1 MRKLVAL
8 EISNGVP
15 YFLDVEKK
23 VLYYRENDTKGTV
36 KYVISFVVLYLALK
50 FAGVF
55 FEDLVKTFAFG
66 GIFSALVVFLCFS
79 TKEIGRKNLV
89 RCSLCHLE
97 WINRLPGIKRHFF
110 LQCICFATAIAALI
124 WGVKSFISTRSYNG
138 LLLLNYG
145 IIAAYA
151 LLLDRFYDKPKI
163 IQMIKQGEL

>member
-66 GIFSALVVFLCFS
+66 GIFTALVVFLCF
-79 TKEIGRKNLV
+79 
-89 RCSLCHLE
+89 
-97 WINRLPGIKRHFF
+97 
-110 LQCICFATAIAALI
+110 
-124 WGVKSFISTRSYNG
+124 
-138 LLLLNYG
+138 
-145 IIAAYA
+145 
-151 LLLDRFYDKPKI
+151 
-163 IQMIKQGEL
+163 